1 MDLYRETNVILEV
14 RKRGLRRLGREER
27 MQEEINVRKAD
38 LMYIGPCVVV
48 IVNEMK
54 NQLDAT

>member
-1 MDLYRETNVILEV
+1 MDLTIRTITATLARTDEKCVDFFVVFDVN
-14 RKRGLRRLGREER
+14 
-27 MQEEINVRKAD
+27 
-38 LMYIGPCVVV
+38 LMYVGPCIVV